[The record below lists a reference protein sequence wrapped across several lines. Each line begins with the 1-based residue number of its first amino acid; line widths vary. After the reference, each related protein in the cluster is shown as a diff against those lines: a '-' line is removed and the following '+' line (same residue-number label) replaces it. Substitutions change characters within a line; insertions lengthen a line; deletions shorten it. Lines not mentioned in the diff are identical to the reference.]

1 MEEDVQGTLL
11 LFCTRKAW
19 SFGCYQNKKECFI
32 MSELSANM
40 GSKRS
45 KPTIDTRTLV
55 CTAMLCAVAYGVMYA
70 SKTIFAFMSVAG
82 FLKFDLKDVV
92 IAIGGF
98 LFGPLNVLF
107 VSVVVSLIEAVTVS
121 TTGPW
126 GLLMN
131 VISTCSFLCPAAYL
145 YKKNRSFQWAV
156 LGLVIGGVFMTGTMM
171 LWNYLVTPI
180 YQGVPRAAVA
190 KMLIPVF
197 LPFNL
202 TKGLMNGALTM
213 LLYKPIVVALRK
225 AHLVPESSSSGQ
237 GKKTNTL
244 AVSIVALFLTAT
256 AVFLG
261 LVLAKVI

>member
-1 MEEDVQGTLL
+1 
-11 LFCTRKAW
+11 
-19 SFGCYQNKKECFI
+19 
-32 MSELSANM
+32 MSELSAKANN
-40 GSKRS
+40 RS
-45 KPTIDTRTLV
+45 KSAIDTRTLV
-55 CTAMLCAVAYGVMYA
+55 CTAMLCAVAYAVMYA
-70 SKTIFAFMSVAG
+70 SKNIFAFMAVAG

-98 LFGPLNVLF
+98 LFGPLNVVF
-107 VSVVVSLIEAVTVS
+107 VSVVVSLIEMITVS

-145 YKKNRSFQWAV
+145 YKKNRSYKSAV
-156 LGLVIGGVFMTGTMM
+156 LGLVIGGVFMTATMM
-171 LWNYLVTPI
+171 LWNWLVTPI
-180 YQGVPRAAVA
+180 YQGMPRKAIAD
-190 KMLIPVF
+190 MLIPVF

-225 AHLVPESSSSGQ
+225 AHLVSESSGSGES
-237 GKKTNTL
+237 KKINTL
-244 AVSIVALFLTAT
+244 AVSIVALFLAAT

>member
-1 MEEDVQGTLL
+1 
-11 LFCTRKAW
+11 
-19 SFGCYQNKKECFI
+19 
-32 MSELSANM
+32 MSELSANVNN
-40 GSKRS
+40 RS
-45 KPTIDTRTLV
+45 KSAIDTRTLV
-55 CTAMLCAVAYGVMYA
+55 CTAMLCAVAYAVMYA
-70 SKTIFAFMSVAG
+70 SKSIFAFMAVAG

-107 VSVVVSLIEAVTVS
+107 VSTVVSLIEMVTVS

-131 VISTCSFLCPAAYL
+131 IISTCSFLCPAAYL
-145 YKKNRSFQWAV
+145 YKKHRTFQWAV
-156 LGLVIGGVFMTGTMM
+156 LGLVIGGVFMTATMM

-180 YQGVPRAAVA
+180 YQGVPRPAIAG
-190 KMLIPVF
+190 MLIPVF

-213 LLYKPIVVALRK
+213 LLYKPVVVALRK
-225 AHLVPESSSSGQ
+225 AHLVPESTSQ
-237 GKKTNTL
+237 EQTRKTRTWL
-244 AVSIVALFLTAT
+244 VSLVALFLVAT

-261 LVLAKVI
+261 LVLAKKI

>member
-1 MEEDVQGTLL
+1 
-11 LFCTRKAW
+11 
-19 SFGCYQNKKECFI
+19 
-32 MSELSANM
+32 MSEFTASSQPT
-40 GSKRS
+40 SKSR
-45 KPTIDTRTLV
+45 IDTRTIA
-55 CTAMLCAVAYGVMYA
+55 CTGMLCAVAYVVMYF
-70 SKTIFAFMSVAG
+70 SKTIFATMAVAG

-98 LFGPLNVLF
+98 LFGPLNVLC
-107 VSVVVSLIEAVTVS
+107 VSLVVSLIEMVTVS

-145 YKKNRSFQWAV
+145 YKRNRTFKWAI
-156 LGLVIGGVFMTGTMM
+156 LGLVIGGALMACTMM

-180 YQGVPRAAVA
+180 YQGMPRAAIA
-190 KMLIPVF
+190 DMLLPVF

-202 TKGLMNGALTM
+202 TKGLMNGSLTM
-213 LLYKPIVVALRK
+213 LLYKPVVVALRK
-225 AHLVPESSSSGQ
+225 AGLAPQSQ
-237 GKKTNTL
+237 GSAGAKTNTL
-244 AVSIVALFLTAT
+244 AVSLVALFLAAT